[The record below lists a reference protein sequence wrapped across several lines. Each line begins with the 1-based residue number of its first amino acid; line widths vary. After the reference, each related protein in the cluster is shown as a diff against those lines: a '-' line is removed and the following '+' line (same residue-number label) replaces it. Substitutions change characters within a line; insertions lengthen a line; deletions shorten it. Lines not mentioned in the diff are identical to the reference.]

1 MGGGTRLFVDRA
13 GEVDPE
19 GVPANKTWIS
29 VFLSSLKSIS
39 GQAKT
44 PERETMN
51 VNAKVVT
58 VICQLDPRCAI
69 NNA

>member
-1 MGGGTRLFVDRA
+1 
-13 GEVDPE
+13 
-19 GVPANKTWIS
+19 
-29 VFLSSLKSIS
+29 LKSIS